1 MFIFGTK
8 DFYQEGRRKKKVK
21 HLKFF
26 IIFKKKIEK
35 KDPHFPFL
43 ITDFEML
50 GLQMVSFTL
59 KQLKTATNNFDNVNK
74 IGEGGFGPVYRV
86 CISDFGFDDL
96 YVNIQYF
103 V

>member
-1 MFIFGTK
+1 
-8 DFYQEGRRKKKVK
+8 
-21 HLKFF
+21 
-26 IIFKKKIEK
+26 
-35 KDPHFPFL
+35 
-43 ITDFEML
+43 ML

-59 KQLKTATNNFDNVNK
+59 KQLKTATNNFDNANK